1 MSAKLLD
8 VQERMRTS
16 GGLTKEGE
24 SDAERTQIYSPKVE
38 ARRILDI
45 LLQLKKELQL
55 PDDVEDRVKNLKF
68 TTEKN
73 QVYFPIPVKETET
86 TAALKAV
93 EALVASYIAD
103 LRFGKRQRHIEI
115 NLEQTT
121 CFLFQTYLST
131 IDGLGK
137 YSPGVK
143 SKLKGKVEDRLAIHS
158 TYFNVKSLTPSPR
171 YRPSTSTI

>member
-1 MSAKLLD
+1 MVIVKMHAQALD
-8 VQERMRTS
+8 MQDGCLAS
-16 GGLTKEGE
+16 GGRKEEKGKDMDQ
-24 SDAERTQIYSPKVE
+24 SRTYSPKAE
-38 ARRILDI
+38 AQRILEL

-55 PDDVEDRVKNLKF
+55 PEDVDAKVKDLDF

-73 QVYFPIPVKETET
+73 QVYLPIPFKETET
-86 TAALKAV
+86 TAALKAI
-93 EALVASYIAD
+93 ESLVASSIAD

-137 YSPGVK
+137 YSPGVMTKLK
-143 SKLKGKVEDRLAIHS
+143 SKNIDSEG
-158 TYFNVKSLTPSPR
+158 T
-171 YRPSTSTI
+171 